1 MCVRECERAGLKR
14 ACPTGKMPFVALVD
28 AEAKRLDSRVVVCGP
43 ANAGKSAWL
52 QQVCSSTPGAQP
64 VQSVGDE
71 PGGVPHELL
80 WVELGEIRGYT
91 TRFHLTA
98 AAGAPDEREHRRM
111 LLQHVDGIVFVADAS
126 PGRDRDNAAAFSE
139 LETLLGDWGT
149 PLAGI
154 PLVVF
159 VNKRDL
165 PGAVA
170 VEEIARQLGKS
181 ESVLNLHGGSASTGD
196 GVLDSFKAIAKLV
209 LGHLAKTD

>member
-1 MCVRECERAGLKR
+1 
-14 ACPTGKMPFVALVD
+14 VALVD
-28 AEAKRLDSRVVVCGP
+28 AEGKRLDSRVVVCGP
-43 ANAGKSAWL
+43 AHAGKSAWL
-52 QQVCSSTPGAQP
+52 KQVCAASGGAQT

-98 AAGAPDEREHRRM
+98 AAGTPDEREHRRM
-111 LLQHVDGIVFVADAS
+111 LLQHVDGIVFVADAT

-149 PLAGI
+149 PLAGM

-165 PGAVA
+165 PGAVS
-170 VEEIARQLGKS
+170 VDEIARQLGKTDS
-181 ESVLNLHGGSASTGD
+181 QLALQGGSASTGD

-209 LGHLAKTD
+209 LGALAKND